1 VVMTMPLLEGL
12 DGVQKMSKSLGN
24 YVGIDE
30 PPATMFG
37 KLMSIPDDLM
47 WRYFEL
53 LSFRPLEEIGALR
66 AAVAQG
72 RNPMEVKFELAR
84 ELTARFHGEAGAA
97 AGRRDFDQRIRAGA
111 MPEDIETRVV
121 ACEGG
126 EIGLAAALTAA
137 GLTASNSE
145 AFREIRQR
153 AVRVDGERI
162 EDARTTL
169 QAGATHVL
177 AVGKRRIVRV
187 ELRGE

>member
-1 VVMTMPLLEGL
+1 
-12 DGVQKMSKSLGN
+12 
-24 YVGIDE
+24 
-30 PPATMFG
+30 
-37 KLMSIPDDLM
+37 
-47 WRYFEL
+47 
-53 LSFRPLEEIGALR
+53 
-66 AAVAQG
+66 
-72 RNPMEVKFELAR
+72 
-84 ELTARFHGEAGAA
+84 
-97 AGRRDFDQRIRAGA
+97 
-111 MPEDIETRVV
+111 VV